1 MSVLTKVLVTLLAFL
16 SVALSMLVVSAFA
29 QQQNWKASA
38 EDWQQAAMTA
48 QSQARTVSMNAALD
62 KARSLDR
69 QKQDSQRLEDLK
81 TELASAQAQ
90 VSEMERNVAESSTKL
105 TVEQG
110 QVTSTSEA
118 LKLVQTDL
126 NREREFSAKMSRRN
140 SELERANIDL
150 TDRVKEL
157 TTNVEMARAQ
167 VRALQQQIAGSTG
180 SGSITSSSSGFRSAA
195 QIPSP
200 TESVEA
206 NFPSVSTPAISAVAM
221 PIRGEVVSIKGDLA
235 SISVGAADGVAHG
248 MSFLI
253 YRRAGSGGRPQYLGS
268 LRITR
273 VDANQAAGQIE
284 QSEGDIRV
292 GDLARDEASFAMR
305 G

>member
-48 QSQARTVSMNAALD
+48 QGQARTVSMNAALD
-62 KARSLDR
+62 KARALDR
-69 QKQDSQRLEDLK
+69 QKQDAQRLEDMK
-81 TELASAQAQ
+81 SELASAA
-90 VSEMERNVAESSTKL
+90 SLIAELERTVADSQSKL
-105 TVEQG
+105 SVEQG
-110 QVTSTSEA
+110 QVTSASEA

-126 NREREFSAKMSRRN
+126 NREREFSAKQSRRN

-167 VRALQQQIAGSTG
+167 VRALQQQIAGGADS
-180 SGSITSSSSGFRSAA
+180 FRSPSPSGLRTAT
-195 QIPSP
+195 QIPSVAS
-200 TESVEA
+200 SVEA
-206 NFPSVSTPAISAVAM
+206 SVPSISPPTLSTVAV
-221 PIRGEVVSIKGDLA
+221 PIRGEVTSIQGELA
-235 SISVGAADGVAHG
+235 SISVGSADGVAHG

-253 YRRAGSGGRPQYLGS
+253 YRRGGTGGRPTYLGT
-268 LRITR
+268 LKITR
-273 VDANQAAGQIE
+273 VDANQSAGQIE
-284 QSEGDIRV
+284 QSEGDIRA
-292 GDLARDEASFAMR
+292 GDLARDEASFALR

>member
-69 QKQDSQRLEDLK
+69 QKQDGQRIEDLK
-81 TELASAQAQ
+81 AELASAEAL
-90 VSEMERNVAESSTKL
+90 VSEMERTVAESATKL

-126 NREREFSAKMSRRN
+126 NREREFSAKMARRN

-167 VRALQQQIAGSTG
+167 VRALQQQIAGATG
-180 SGSITSSSSGFRSAA
+180 AAMPAAGGYRSSA

-200 TESVEA
+200 AQSVEE
-206 NFPSVSTPAISAVAM
+206 NVPSVSTPAISAVAM

-253 YRRAGSGGRPQYLGS
+253 YRRSGAGGRPQFLGT

>member
-1 MSVLTKVLVTLLAFL
+1 MSILTRVLVTLLAFL
-16 SVALSMLVVSAFA
+16 SVALSMIVVSAFA

-48 QSQARTVSMNAALD
+48 QNQSRTVSMNAALD

-69 QKQDSQRLEDLK
+69 QTQDAQRIEDLK
-81 TELASAQAQ
+81 TELASAQAI
-90 VSEMERNVAESSTKL
+90 VAELERAVADSQSKL

-110 QVTSTSEA
+110 QVTSAGEA

-126 NREREFSAKMSRRN
+126 NREREFTAKMSRRN

-167 VRALQQQIAGSTG
+167 VRALQQQIASMDAGRGQGLTPAMQSP
-180 SGSITSSSSGFRSAA
+180 SAA
-195 QIPSP
+195 V
-200 TESVEA
+200 SVEA
-206 NFPSVSTPAISAVAM
+206 GVPSVLAPSVAAM
-221 PIRGEVVSIKGDLA
+221 AAPIRGEIKSIKGDLA
-235 SISVGAADGVAHG
+235 SISVGSADGVAHG
-248 MSFLI
+248 MTFLI
-253 YRRAGSGGRPQYLGS
+253 YRRGGGEGTRPTYLGT
-268 LRITR
+268 LRVTR
-273 VDANQAAGQIE
+273 VEANEAAGQIE
-284 QSEGDIRV
+284 HSEGEIRV
-292 GDLARDEASFAMR
+292 GDLARDEASFAMK

>member
-62 KARSLDR
+62 KARCLDR
-69 QKQDSQRLEDLK
+69 QKQDGQRIEDLK
-81 TELASAQAQ
+81 AELTSAEAL
-90 VSEMERNVAESSTKL
+90 VSEMERTVAESATKL

-126 NREREFSAKMSRRN
+126 NREREFSAKMARRN

-167 VRALQQQIAGSTG
+167 VRALQQQIAGATG
-180 SGSITSSSSGFRSAA
+180 SAMPDGGGYRTSA

-200 TESVEA
+200 AQSVEE
-206 NFPSVSTPAISAVAM
+206 NVPSVSTPAISAVAM

-253 YRRAGSGGRPQYLGS
+253 YRRSGAGGRPQFLGT

>member
-69 QKQDSQRLEDLK
+69 QKQDGQRIEDLK
-81 TELASAQAQ
+81 AELASAEAL
-90 VSEMERNVAESSTKL
+90 VSEMERTVAESATKL

-126 NREREFSAKMSRRN
+126 NREREFSAKMARRN

-167 VRALQQQIAGSTG
+167 VRALQQQIAGATG
-180 SGSITSSSSGFRSAA
+180 AAMPAGGGYRSSA

-200 TESVEA
+200 AQSVEE
-206 NFPSVSTPAISAVAM
+206 NVPSVSTPAISAVAM

-253 YRRAGSGGRPQYLGS
+253 YRRSGAGGRPQFLGT

>member
-1 MSVLTKVLVTLLAFL
+1 MSVLTKVLVTLLAFM
-16 SVALSMLVVSAFA
+16 SVALSMLVVAAFS

-62 KARSLDR
+62 KARALDR
-69 QKQDSQRLEDLK
+69 QKQDGQRIDDLRSQ
-81 TELASAQAQ
+81 LASAQSHIA
-90 VSEMERNVAESSTKL
+90 ELERAVVESQSKL

-110 QVTSTSEA
+110 QVTSAGQA
-118 LKLVQTDL
+118 LALVQADL
-126 NREREFSAKMSRRN
+126 NREREFSAKLSRRN
-140 SELERANIDL
+140 SELERGNIDL

-167 VRALQQQIAGSTG
+167 VRALQQQIASMDTTRGIGGLTPA
-180 SGSITSSSSGFRSAA
+180 T
-195 QIPSP
+195 QIPSGVA
-200 TESVEA
+200 SVEA
-206 NFPSVSTPAISAVAM
+206 GVPSVSAPMVPAVAA
-221 PIRGEVVSIKGDLA
+221 PIRGEVKSIQGDLA
-235 SISVGAADGVAHG
+235 SISVGSADGVAHG
-248 MSFLI
+248 MTFLI
-253 YRRAGSGGRPQYLGS
+253 YRRTGEAGRPQYLGT

-273 VDANQAAGQIE
+273 VEANESAGQIE

-292 GDLARDEASFAMR
+292 GDQARDEASFAMR

>member
-48 QSQARTVSMNAALD
+48 QGQARTVSMNAALD
-62 KARSLDR
+62 KARALDR
-69 QKQDSQRLEDLK
+69 QKQDAQRLEDMK
-81 TELASAQAQ
+81 SELASASSLIA
-90 VSEMERNVAESSTKL
+90 ELERTVADSQSKL
-105 TVEQG
+105 SVEQG
-110 QVTSTSEA
+110 QVTSSSEA

-126 NREREFSAKMSRRN
+126 NREREFSAKQSRRN

-167 VRALQQQIAGSTG
+167 VRALQQQLAGSAD
-180 SGSITSSSSGFRSAA
+180 SFRSPGPSGLRSAT
-195 QIPSP
+195 QIPSVAS
-200 TESVEA
+200 SVEA
-206 NFPSVSTPAISAVAM
+206 SIPSISPPTLSTVAV
-221 PIRGEVVSIKGDLA
+221 PIRGEVTSIQGELA
-235 SISVGAADGVAHG
+235 SISVGSADGVAHG

-253 YRRAGSGGRPQYLGS
+253 YRRGGGTGGRPRYLGT
-268 LRITR
+268 LKITR
-273 VDANQAAGQIE
+273 VDANQSAGQIE
-284 QSEGDIRV
+284 QSEGDIRA
-292 GDLARDEASFAMR
+292 GDLVRDEASFALR